1 MEKRKTILY
10 KKAISFFVTALLTV
24 ACLPTGFS
32 VFSAVWDGE
41 ADTNWYH
48 AGETEL
54 SISNPEE
61 LAGLAKL
68 VNGGINFEGINI
80 TLQADLQ
87 MNSLKNWEKWETSE
101 VVPEN
106 SWTPIGI
113 FDECIFHG
121 TFDGN
126 HHTISGLYVESTGKK
141 GLFTAIASDATV
153 KNLTLEKSYFGSID
167 DYAGGICA
175 YNYRGTIQNCHN
187 HAIVS
192 SWYYTAG
199 GICGANYFGVVSQCS
214 NEAFISATV
223 DAGGIAGINFCA
235 TITESCNTGKI
246 SAKQCSGGIAG
257 EESSGEIQNG
267 YNTGALKGEQAVG
280 GIVGKYN
287 AGSFENCYN
296 VGSVTGTNAVGGI
309 VGSKAASCDNCYYLS
324 GVVADALDADTC
336 TAMKKADMQKTSF
349 AEQLGNAYSGVTG
362 SYPLLVW
369 EQRIPV
375 YTETT
380 TVTTAAAV
388 TTTNTTLYTT
398 DTSTE
403 TTANTG
409 STGTAGKTTVTDSI
423 QVVTVNNIREIHQI
437 GDTLQLFLLG
447 TTEKPLWLSTDEE
460 IATIDENGLV
470 TAVSEGSVIVGATV
484 NNKFYKL
491 TITINVLKTTTDETT
506 ATTTT
511 TKTTP
516 ITTTTNK
523 TVSSTT
529 TTSKATSA
537 TTTKAKTTSTTTTST
552 AVSVTTTS
560 ITTTTSKGTTTTGQT
575 HAAYEKGD
583 VDGNSVINVEDAVA
597 VLTYYAKRSAGMNPI
612 FSELPMQH
620 AKAMIASD
628 IDEDNI
634 ISVEDAVFILTYY
647 AKQSAGLNPNWME
660 IAGISFPLE
669 AAEGSVSEGENNV
682 KKETETLPEEE
693 INLLSE
699 ETVAGSI
706 VSYAYD
712 VKKQPL

>member
-1 MEKRKTILY
+1 MEKRRTILY
-10 KKAISFFVTALLTV
+10 KKAISFFVAALLTV

-32 VFSAVWDGE
+32 VFSAVWDGDV
-41 ADTNWYH
+41 DTSWYH

-68 VNGGINFEGINI
+68 VNGGTNFEGVTI

-87 MNSLKNWEKWETSE
+87 MNSLTDWEKWETSE

-187 HAIVS
+187 HVIVS

-257 EESSGEIQNG
+257 EESSGEIQNC

-296 VGSVTGTNAVGGI
+296 VGSVTGTGAIGGI

-324 GVVADALDADTC
+324 EAVADALDADTC
-336 TAMKKADMQKTSF
+336 TAMKKADMQKASF
-349 AEQLGNAYSGVTG
+349 AEQLGDAYSGVNG
-362 SYPLLVW
+362 SYPLLEW

-380 TVTTAAAV
+380 TTTTAA
-388 TTTNTTLYTT
+388 TTTSTSLHTT

-403 TTANTG
+403 TTADTS
-409 STGTAGKTTVTDSI
+409 STGTTEKTTVTDSI
-423 QVVTVNNIREIHQI
+423 QVVTVNNVREINQI
-437 GDTLQLFLLG
+437 GGTLQLFLLG
-447 TTEKPLWLSTDEE
+447 TTEKPIWLSTDED

-470 TAVSEGSVIVGATV
+470 TAVSEGSVMVGATV
-484 NNKFYKL
+484 NHKFYKL
-491 TITINVLKTTTDETT
+491 TITINVLETTTKTTT

-511 TKTTP
+511 TKTTTA
-516 ITTTTNK
+516 TTTTNK
-523 TVSSTT
+523 TTSATTTTNKTTSSTT
-529 TTSKATSA
+529 TTPKTTSA
-537 TTTKAKTTSTTTTST
+537 TTTTAKTTSTTTTST
-552 AVSVTTTS
+552 TASATTTS
-560 ITTTTSKGTTTTGQT
+560 ITTTTLEGTTTTGQT

-634 ISVEDAVFILTYY
+634 ISVEDAVSILTYY
-647 AKQSAGLNPNWME
+647 AKQSAGLNPDWVE
-660 IAGISFPLE
+660 IVGTSLRSE
-669 AAEGSVSEGENNV
+669 AAEESVPEVEINV
-682 KKETETLPEEE
+682 TKETEALPEEE
-693 INLLSE
+693 TDLLPE
-699 ETVAGSI
+699 ETAAEPI
-706 VSYAYD
+706 V
-712 VKKQPL
+712 